1 MRNKIGFFYIN
12 DPNWT
17 GGQDYVINAVNSL
30 SFLNEKDQPQI
41 DIIVDESIDLEDLKK
56 KINYRKYE
64 FFVLQNTSS
73 AIKRKIQ
80 HFRQMIRWKYVYPFP
95 KGSIYESKLKGVSNH
110 RKIYWIPDFQEEY
123 FPELFEKGVIE
134 KRRKTRNWLAKQ
146 SHSTVVF
153 SSENAK
159 EDFYKYYGPKIA
171 PKVKV
176 LRFANPHKWEFN
188 EAEKSKVLDK
198 YGLKSDHFFICPN
211 QFWKHKNHGL
221 LINAV
226 RAFHIKGVKVCVVL
240 CGKEND
246 PRFPDYFPE
255 LRSAAEDLVQVGA
268 LRFLGFLPKHDQMCL
283 IKESKALIQPSLF
296 EGWSTTI
303 EDAISLGKK
312 VIAANLEVNIEQLGS
327 LGVYFNP
334 REVSDLINVL
344 ETENQKNG
352 QDIDY
357 RQKDR
362 LQEFAKNLIQLE
374 R

>member
-1 MRNKIGFFYIN
+1 
-12 DPNWT
+12 
-17 GGQDYVINAVNSL
+17 
-30 SFLNEKDQPQI
+30 
-41 DIIVDESIDLEDLKK
+41 
-56 KINYRKYE
+56 
-64 FFVLQNTSS
+64 
-73 AIKRKIQ
+73 
-80 HFRQMIRWKYVYPFP
+80 MIRWRFVYPFP
-95 KGSIYESKLKGVSNH
+95 KGSVYEKKLNGVSKK
-110 RKIYWIPDFQEEY
+110 RRVYWIPDFQEEH
-123 FPELFEKGVIE
+123 FPELFDSTVIE

-226 RAFHIKGVKVCVVL
+226 RALHIKGVKVCVVL